1 MMKSILSLMSVLMLV
16 VLVGCVKQ
24 EEEVLN
30 APTVNDYAK
39 IRAASAAKIKESPGQ
54 KAGAQQQQ
62 VVQREE
68 GDPEEADFG
77 SGDGFRY
84 DPTGRRD
91 PFRSFIVETLA
102 QSDSDKTRG
111 PLEYFELSQL
121 KLVAVIVSQE
131 NPHALVYD
139 PSGKGYIVSVGTKIG
154 KREGHIVAMSQSSMT
169 VQETQEDVYGDMTAR
184 NIEMKIRHSEGG

>member
-1 MMKSILSLMSVLMLV
+1 MIKSILSLMSVLILV
-16 VLVGCVKQ
+16 VLTGCVKQ
-24 EEEVLN
+24 EEEAVN

-39 IRAASAAKIKESPGQ
+39 VRAASAAKIENAPVQ
-54 KAGAQQQQ
+54 TAVVQQ
-62 VVQREE
+62 VQAENGESEE
-68 GDPEEADFG
+68 NDFG

-91 PFRSFIVETLA
+91 PFRSFVVETLA
-102 QSDSDKTRG
+102 QSVTEKTRG
-111 PLEYFELSQL
+111 PLEYFDLSQL
-121 KLVAVIVSQE
+121 KLVAVIVSQD

-169 VQETQEDVYGDMTAR
+169 VQETQEDVFGDMTAR

>member
-1 MMKSILSLMSVLMLV
+1 MIKSILSLMSVLILV
-16 VLVGCVKQ
+16 VLTGCVKQ
-24 EEEVLN
+24 EEEAVN

-39 IRAASAAKIKESPGQ
+39 VRAASAEKIANAP
-54 KAGAQQQQ
+54 AQTAVVQQ
-62 VVQREE
+62 VQVANGEAEE
-68 GDPEEADFG
+68 NDFG

-84 DPTGRRD
+84 DPMGRRD
-91 PFRSFIVETLA
+91 PFRSFVVETLA
-102 QSDSDKTRG
+102 QSATEKTRG
-111 PLEYFELSQL
+111 PLEYFDLSQL
-121 KLVAVIVSQE
+121 KLVAVIVSQD

-169 VQETQEDVYGDMTAR
+169 VQEAQEDVFGDMTAR